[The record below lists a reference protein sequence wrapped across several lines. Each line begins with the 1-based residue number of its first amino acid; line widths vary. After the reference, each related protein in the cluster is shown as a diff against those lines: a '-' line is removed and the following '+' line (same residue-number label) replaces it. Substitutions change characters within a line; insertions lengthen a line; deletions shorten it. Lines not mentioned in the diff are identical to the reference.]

1 MFDQMDAKTD
11 ILATSTLDACHRLG
25 FMLATAESCT
35 GGLVSAALIA
45 IPGSS
50 SVMERGFVT
59 YTNEAKQEML
69 GVPGALFET
78 VGAVSEGVARA
89 MAEGALTHSR
99 AQVSVSVTG
108 IAGPG
113 GGTIDKPVGLVH
125 MAAAKLG
132 GETLHERHIFSG
144 DRTAVRSQAVNAA
157 LSLVMMVLEDQIS

>member
-1 MFDQMDAKTD
+1 MLDHMDTTTD
-11 ILATSTLDACHRLG
+11 ILANSVLDTCQRLG
-25 FMLATAESCT
+25 FMLTTAESCT
-35 GGLVSAALIA
+35 GGLVSAALTA

-50 SVMERGFVT
+50 SVVERGFVT

-69 GVPGALFET
+69 GVPGSLFET
-78 VGAVSEGVARA
+78 VGAVSEDVARA

-113 GGTIDKPVGLVH
+113 GGTNDKPVGLVH
-125 MAAAKLG
+125 MAASKLD

-157 LSLVMMVLEDQIS
+157 LSLVLKVLEDQMS